1 MHESLLMRR
10 KGQHLNDGQ
19 IYHIIKLI
27 ETSPKNWK
35 HLQKKYKLSRA
46 TLRRIIHQKNK
57 GATPEDSSLVR
68 FKENKKIS
76 KDAERLIRCCLLPP
90 CEPKSVPIVKKYI
103 ESKLNESYSKQEIR
117 NYIKNEMKYSYRK
130 ENSRPPVYAEK
141 RTQLIKALFCT
152 ELLSLIANG
161 EVIINWDESSFDRS
175 VKQLYS
181 WLPVGESWQII
192 NDRLKCRASLIL
204 ATWNTGEW
212 LAMIV
217 MSTVNSDKFWFF
229 LKLLSKIISRR
240 FANTQKPPIIIIDNA
255 STHLSGITQE
265 VISKLDLQ
273 VKFGA
278 SYWPEVAPVERI
290 FGKIKSKLRV
300 MGRTTVIDFNKSKG
314 AELIFQL
321 IGSIS
326 KDSWLKS
333 WKEVIKEGRKS
344 IVEILVKKSTNG
356 ESLESTDRIRA
367 KSAYSDKMRDE

>member
-1 MHESLLMRR
+1 MHRRFVTFCTKNELGPGEYYEWKFRNIDRLWSEQRVHESLLMRR
-10 KGQHLNDGQ
+10 KEQHLNDGQ
-19 IYHIIKLI
+19 IHHIIKLI

-57 GATPEDSSLVR
+57 GATPEDSSFVR

-117 NYIKNEMKYSYRK
+117 TYIKNEMKYSYRK

-192 NDRLKCRASLIL
+192 NDRLKGRASLIL

-212 LAMIV
+212 LVMIV
-217 MSTVNSDKFWFF
+217 MSTVNSDKF
-229 LKLLSKIISRR
+229 
-240 FANTQKPPIIIIDNA
+240 
-255 STHLSGITQE
+255 
-265 VISKLDLQ
+265 
-273 VKFGA
+273 
-278 SYWPEVAPVERI
+278 
-290 FGKIKSKLRV
+290 
-300 MGRTTVIDFNKSKG
+300 
-314 AELIFQL
+314 
-321 IGSIS
+321 
-326 KDSWLKS
+326 
-333 WKEVIKEGRKS
+333 
-344 IVEILVKKSTNG
+344 
-356 ESLESTDRIRA
+356 
-367 KSAYSDKMRDE
+367 